1 MEMSAQDG
9 NTLPPSGEL
18 QPDSNSF
25 NSEDNVED
33 RDDCIFFEKEVLLHY
48 YYYFHGIM
56 MLLIDTPL
64 VGIQLSFLFVFLC
77 RLKQLF

>member
-25 NSEDNVED
+25 NSEDNIED
-33 RDDCIFFEKEVLLHY
+33 RDDSIFFEKEVLLHY
-48 YYYFHGIM
+48 DFFSTA
-56 MLLIDTPL
+56 L
-64 VGIQLSFLFVFLC
+64 
-77 RLKQLF
+77 